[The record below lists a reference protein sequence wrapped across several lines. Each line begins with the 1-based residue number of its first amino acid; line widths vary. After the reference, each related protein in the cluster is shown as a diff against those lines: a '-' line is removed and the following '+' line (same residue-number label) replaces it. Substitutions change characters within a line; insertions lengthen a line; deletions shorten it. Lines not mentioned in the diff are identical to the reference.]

1 MPDQNNN
8 NQNGPTQ
15 DGPSQNG
22 PSQDGSSQSGPS
34 QNELVRI
41 RREKLAHLRSIGL
54 DPYAQT
60 TFDKS
65 HSSAAVLCNFEALE
79 GQSVSVAGRIMSKRV
94 MGKASFSHI
103 QDMEGKIQLYVRRDV
118 IGEEPYA
125 LYKKYDIGDIVGVVG
140 EVFRTNK
147 GEISVKA
154 HEITLLA
161 KSLLPLPEKFHG
173 LKDKDLR
180 YRQRYVDLIVNPEV
194 KETFLA
200 RSKIIKYIREY
211 LDESGYFEVET
222 PILMSEAGGATAK
235 PFETHHN
242 TLGLDM
248 YLRIATELHLKRLI
262 VGGFEKVYEIGR
274 IFRNEGMSIKH
285 NPEFTMIELYEAY
298 ANVDTM
304 MTLCENLFDYCAQ
317 KLHGTSKLTYQG
329 TSIDLAPPWQRLS
342 MLDAVKQ
349 QTGADFSDC
358 NDEQAAK
365 IAKGIGLKTEKTQ
378 TRGELLYAAFEEFVE
393 EKLIGPTFITGYPV
407 EVSPLAKKSPD
418 APWLTERFELFIIG
432 REYANAFSELNDPD
446 DQRERFEEQAKQRES
461 GDDEAHMM
469 DEDFINALEYGMAPT
484 GGMGIGID
492 RMVMLLTDSYSIR
505 DVILFPTM
513 KPKE

>member
-1 MPDQNNN
+1 MSENISNEQN
-8 NQNGPTQ
+8 Q
-15 DGPSQNG
+15 PSQ
-22 PSQDGSSQSGPS
+22 S
-34 QNELVRI
+34 ELLRI
-41 RREKLAHLRSIGL
+41 RREKLEHLRSVDL

-60 TFDKS
+60 TFDKT
-65 HSSAAVLCNFEALE
+65 HSSTAVLSNFEVLE
-79 GQSVSVAGRIMSKRV
+79 GQTVNVAGRIMSKRV

-103 QDMEGKIQLYVRRDV
+103 QDMEGKIQLYVRKDV
-118 IGEEPYA
+118 IGEEPYSE
-125 LYKKYDIGDIVGVVG
+125 YKKYDIGDIVGVVG
-140 EVFRTNK
+140 EVFMTNK
-147 GEISVKA
+147 GEISIKA
-154 HEITLLA
+154 SKIVLLA

-173 LKDKDLR
+173 LKDIDMR

-194 KETFLA
+194 KETFIS
-200 RSKIIKYIREY
+200 RSKIIKYVREY
-211 LDESGYFEVET
+211 LDNCGYYEVET
-222 PILMSEAGGATAK
+222 PILMSEAGGAAAK

-242 TLGLDM
+242 TLNLDM

-298 ANVDTM
+298 ANDEDM
-304 MTLCENLFDYCAQ
+304 MALCENLFSYCAD
-317 KLHGTSKLTYQG
+317 KLHGKTKVSYQG
-329 TSIDLAPPWQRLS
+329 TEINLAPPWQRLS

-349 QTGADFSDC
+349 YTGADFSDC
-358 NDEQAAK
+358 DDTQAAQ
-365 IAKGIGLKTEKTQ
+365 IAKGIGLKTDKGQ

-393 EKLIGPTFITGYPV
+393 EKLTGPVFITGYPID
-407 EVSPLAKKSPD
+407 VSPLAKRMKD
-418 APWLTERFELFIIG
+418 APWLTERFEVFILG
-432 REYANAFSELNDPD
+432 REYGNAFSELNDPD
-446 DQRERFEEQAKQRES
+446 DQRARFEQQAKQREG

-469 DEDFINALEYGMAPT
+469 DEDFVTALEYGMAPT

-492 RMVMLLTDSYSIR
+492 RMVMLLTDSDSIR